1 MINSIIA
8 IVSLWLN
15 KTACANIHRLL
26 RCQSKFVLRKSTLY
40 SWKTMSDDLDR
51 HGRFHIISVLAPRWN
66 CHALLARISPIWID
80 KSLTLE
86 LSGFGSPAYSWSL
99 VLYDDSLKMKEWIGS
114 TTNEKETVT
123 WRLPPAIYS
132 LSLRYYTD
140 SDDIEVPTV
149 VIDGSIRVVGGTIR
163 AEATRYRRHL
173 EAIRNRSGSI
183 FRLLQFHVFY
193 DLSRMEKCADLLRRQ
208 FLPMGNPDTEWN
220 YGHLAIGERLKINSS
235 YAHQRAYKVY
245 VCFYNWA
252 SFPVDWYTV
261 DSLHWCGDAFDQP
274 VAYAIRRVRKKT
286 FDALE
291 NSDVGFE
298 EFVVTSV
305 GKSTA
310 SRQA

>member
-1 MINSIIA
+1 MINSIMA
-8 IVSLWLN
+8 TVSLWLN
-15 KTACANIHRLL
+15 KTACVNIHRLL
-26 RCQSKFVLRKSTLY
+26 RFQSKFILRKSTLY

-51 HGRFHIISVLAPRWN
+51 HGRFYIISVLAPRWN
-66 CHALLARISPIWID
+66 CHALLARLSPIRID

-86 LSGFGSPAYSWSL
+86 LSGFGSRAHSWSL

-114 TTNEKETVT
+114 TTNERETVT

-132 LSLRYYTD
+132 LSVRYYTD
-140 SDDIEVPTV
+140 SDDLEVPTV
-149 VIDGSIRVVGGTIR
+149 VIDGAIRVMGGKIT
-163 AEATRYRRHL
+163 AEAPRYRRHL
-173 EAIRNRSGSI
+173 EAIRNRSGPI

-193 DLSRMEKCADLLRRQ
+193 DLSRMEKCADVLRRQ

-252 SFPVDWYTV
+252 SFPVDWFTV
-261 DSLHWCGDAFDQP
+261 DSVNWCGDAFDQP

-286 FDALE
+286 SDALE
-291 NSDVGFE
+291 NSDVNFE

-310 SRQA
+310 SHQA